1 MALLTP
7 KWLFFHLAG
16 EDDNAD
22 GGGDV
27 DDVDVDDVDDDG
39 DDDDGADEHKVP
51 DDHQSVQQTI

>member
-16 EDDNAD
+16 DDDNDD

-27 DDVDVDDVDDDG
+27 DDVGAGDVDADA
-39 DDDDGADEHKVP
+39 DGADDGV
-51 DDHQSVQQTI
+51 D

>member
-16 EDDNAD
+16 GDDD
-22 GGGDV
+22 VGGGDV

-51 DDHQSVQQTI
+51 DDHQGVQQTI